1 MSSRRSRRIFLGCI
15 VFAVLATAVAPFLGK
30 AIDFSSATEHFIFFR
45 LRLPRALLAFGCGAG
60 LAAAGVVLQAIL
72 KNPLA
77 TPFTLGVASG
87 AAFGVVLAVILGI
100 DAVLGLVGRP
110 LVGMAGAVL
119 VIGLTYRAAR
129 VRGRLPTHTL
139 LLAGV
144 ALTYVFSALILAIQ
158 YTATPSDAARIL
170 RWLVG
175 SVETGVD
182 YWPQGIVGTTVL
194 LGLCV
199 LVPLG
204 RAFNAMAGGAEA
216 AAGVGVDVA
225 GTVRKSYLA
234 ASLMVG
240 VIVAFAGPIG
250 FVGLLV
256 PHTLR
261 LLGLVDNRY
270 LLPASALA
278 GGGFLVLCDGV
289 TRLLPQTLPVGVL
302 THLLGGPFFLALL
315 LRAKSQ
321 RG

>member
-1 MSSRRSRRIFLGCI
+1 
-15 VFAVLATAVAPFLGK
+15 
-30 AIDFSSATEHFIFFR
+30 
-45 LRLPRALLAFGCGAG
+45 
-60 LAAAGVVLQAIL
+60 
-72 KNPLA
+72 
-77 TPFTLGVASG
+77 VASG
-87 AAFGVVLAVILGI
+87 AAFGVVLAVVLGI
-100 DAVLGLVGRP
+100 DALPGGGVAGRP

-129 VRGRLPTHTL
+129 VRGHLPTHTL

-175 SVETGVD
+175 SVETGVN
-182 YWPQGIVGTTVL
+182 YWWPHAIVGTAVL

-225 GTVRKSYLA
+225 GTVRKSYVA

-270 LLPASALA
+270 LLPAAALA

-302 THLLGGPFFLALL
+302 THLLGGPFFLVLL

-321 RG
+321 SV

>member
-1 MSSRRSRRIFLGCI
+1 MLGCLA
-15 VFAVLATAVAPFLGK
+15 FAVLATAVAPFLGK
-30 AIDFSSATEHFIFFR
+30 AIDFSSTTEQFIFFR
-45 LRLPRALLAFGCGAG
+45 LRLPPALLALGCGAG

-87 AAFGVVLAVILGI
+87 AAFGVVLAVVLGI
-100 DAVLGLVGRP
+100 DALPGGGVAGRP

-129 VRGRLPTHTL
+129 VRGHLPTHTL

-175 SVETGVD
+175 SVETGVN
-182 YWPQGIVGTTVL
+182 YWWPHAIVGTAVL

-225 GTVRKSYLA
+225 GTVRKSYVA

-270 LLPASALA
+270 LLPAAALA

-302 THLLGGPFFLALL
+302 THLLGGPFFLVLL

-321 RG
+321 SV